1 MYKMLPA
8 VAVPAFDDEGS
19 SFALN
24 KQQVILWS
32 KVTNVHPEQKA
43 AALIPQMAC
52 RASGKDHISN
62 GSGAQ
67 QISRSHFAPDAAGAN
82 LREVVRLMRGRRT
95 GRMTDAYSSEVEV
108 RRQKAG
114 ARMATGGR
122 IS

>member
-1 MYKMLPA
+1 MKKVVWPLKR
-8 VAVPAFDDEGS
+8 VALILRKGFGS
-19 SFALN
+19 SLKFCDFEGREFWPLRGIFN
-24 KQQVILWS
+24 R
-32 KVTNVHPEQKA
+32 EKA

-67 QISRSHFAPDAAGAN
+67 QISRGRFAPDAAGAN

-114 ARMATGGR
+114 ARMAK
-122 IS
+122 